1 VEGEVLGEVEE
12 VKDWIEKQTG
22 IKYKIKKVRGEGGGG
37 K

>member
-22 IKYKIKKVRGEGGGG
+22 IKDNITKVEG
-37 K
+37 